1 MKVNPKD
8 LKKGDV
14 VYIVSS
20 NYEDTI
26 IKTKVDCIYYFDN
39 EYCIYGKSLVDKTGR
54 VYHLSYKND
63 YLCFTFNEAVDNI
76 RYIDY
81 ISNFNTTT
89 ITYYLSYIMTAI
101 DCHSF
106 VYVVKRGYD
115 NIKYIDVCS
124 IEEIRYSYNSPAC
137 KWRLKVRSLYNNT
150 CSIFNADSLGL
161 KIFFDK
167 NNALSKLN
175 EKDNWKLTNEIIN
188 KVF

>member
-8 LKKGDV
+8 LKKGNV

-20 NYEDTI
+20 KYEDTI
-26 IKTKVDCIYYFDN
+26 IKIKVNYIYYFDN
-39 EYCIYGKSLVDKTGR
+39 VYCIHGESLVDKTNKI
-54 VYHLSYKND
+54 YYLSYKND

-81 ISNFNTTT
+81 IYNFNTIT

-115 NIKYIDVCS
+115 NIKYIDICS
-124 IEEIRYSYNSPAC
+124 IEEIRYSYNSPTC